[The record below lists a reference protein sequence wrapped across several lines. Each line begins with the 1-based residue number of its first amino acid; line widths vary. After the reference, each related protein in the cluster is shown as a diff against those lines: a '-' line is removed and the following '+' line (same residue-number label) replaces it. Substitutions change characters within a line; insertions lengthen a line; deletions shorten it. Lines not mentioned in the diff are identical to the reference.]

1 MTLVPDLEVV
11 KRPKLEANHS
21 TASSGTASS
30 TTSHV
35 GAEALTVRPR
45 VESSGST
52 NGQWQP
58 PNVSN
63 PQSSAKSNMGQGSP
77 NVSSPGVLLGY
88 RDSITSYDPQT
99 NEFPWREGQRDN
111 TQKLPTLAS
120 VYDRNPS
127 YAGTPGAEMLG
138 STGSLQHT
146 RRTGQG
152 NPPPLLT
159 SESTNRSTTS
169 TASTASSAFYTPRT
183 PLDAPP
189 DRPPLTLPS
198 LFSQK
203 STGSMDSQLSP
214 FPAPSLSPQ
223 AGHMAQQSPTSKSVL
238 CFI

>member
-1 MTLVPDLEVV
+1 MTPVPDLEVA

-35 GAEALTVRPR
+35 GAEALTVRAR

-58 PNVSN
+58 PSASN
-63 PQSSAKSNMGQGSP
+63 PKSNIGQGSP
-77 NVSSPGVLLGY
+77 VLPGY
-88 RDSITSYDPQT
+88 RDSLNSYDAAQIH
-99 NEFPWREGQRDN
+99 EFPWRDGQRESGSN

-120 VYDRNPS
+120 VYDRKPS

-138 STGSLQHT
+138 MTGSLQHT
-146 RRTGQG
+146 RRTGLG

-169 TASTASSAFYTPRT
+169 SASTASSTFYTPRT
-183 PLDAPP
+183 PLDNPL

-223 AGHMAQQSPTSKSVL
+223 APHMAQQSPTGKIIL
-238 CFI
+238 FHLRL